1 MAALLKANGLTVG
14 VVNAGLPINHKVSF
28 TLEPGRVLGLIGES
42 GAGKSM
48 IAKTIARL
56 LPDGVGIMDGTLE
69 YDGRDLATL
78 SGAEHRRLLG
88 REIAF
93 IPQEPLTALNPVQT
107 VGRQFDE
114 HLRLIGHGTA
124 AQRRERA
131 LEMFDA
137 VGLDASAEVL
147 AKYPHQFSGGQ
158 LQRIL
163 IAMAFASRPRL
174 VIADEPTT
182 ALDVSIQ
189 GRVVEL
195 IGEMQSR
202 YDTAV
207 IFITH
212 DLRLAAHICDDMM
225 VLYGGRIV
233 ERGLADDVFRTPRHA
248 YTRCLQLAN
257 PELFGPRR
265 ALFSMPGRMPG
276 LIEMKGLPGCRFAP
290 RCPLRSAACD
300 ELEPALVPASPADPG
315 GHASRCIHADKVDTI
330 STEGLPLP
338 ALRRIETGDPLLVA
352 QDVGKRYVSKPGLLA
367 RRKTFDAARSIDL
380 TIRQGEFVGI
390 VGESGSGKST
400 LARMAVGMDL
410 PTSGRMILCGDS
422 VSDQEPAVRARRVE
436 NGQMVFQD
444 PHSALNPRR
453 RVGSI
458 VAQAMEARGAGH
470 DERVVRATELL
481 REVGL
486 SSEMALRYPS
496 QLSGGQKQ
504 RVNIARAL
512 CVMPRLLVADEIV
525 SGLDVSVQA
534 QLLNLLSRLRDEMG
548 FGLLLISHD
557 LAVVRYIC
565 ERVVVMYRGEI
576 VESGWT
582 EEVFAEPR
590 HEYTRRLLSSVPG
603 EAPPSFGQRAAQ

>member
-1 MAALLKANGLTVG
+1 MALLKATDLSVG
-14 VVNAGLPINHKVSF
+14 VIAADLPINHKVSF
-28 TLEPGRVLGLIGES
+28 SLEEGRVLGLIGES

-56 LPDGVGIMDGTLE
+56 LPEGVGIMGGKLE
-69 YDGRDLATL
+69 YDGRDV
-78 SGAEHRRLLG
+78 SSFSPGEHRRLLG

-93 IPQEPLTALNPVQT
+93 IPQEPLTALNPVHT
-107 VGRQFDE
+107 IGHQFDE
-114 HLRLIGHGTA
+114 HLSLIGYGSGPDRKA
-124 AQRRERA
+124 RM
-131 LEMFDA
+131 LEMFEA
-137 VGLDASAEVL
+137 VGLDTSETVL
-147 AKYPHQFSGGQ
+147 TKYPHQFSGGQ

-163 IAMAFASRPRL
+163 IAMAFSSKPRL

-195 IGEMQSR
+195 IAEMQR
-202 YDTAV
+202 LYNTAV
-207 IFITH
+207 VFITH
-212 DLRLAAHICDDMM
+212 DLKLAAHICDDMM

-233 ERGLADDVFRTPRHA
+233 ERGPSDGVFKSPRHA
-248 YTRCLQLAN
+248 YTRCLQLSN
-257 PELFGPRR
+257 PELFGERR
-265 ALFSMPGRMPG
+265 PLFTMPDRMPG
-276 LIEMKGLPGCRFAP
+276 LTELKALTGCRFAP
-290 RCPLRSAACD
+290 RCPIRTEACSAREP
-300 ELEPALVPASPADPG
+300 ELSPTGMKNHDA
-315 GHASRCIHADKVDTI
+315 RCIHSDQVRRI
-330 STEGLPLP
+330 STQGLPLP
-338 ALRRIETGDPLLVA
+338 ELRRIETGDTLLIA
-352 QDVGKRYVSKPGLLA
+352 QNVGKRYTSGGGLF
-367 RRKTFDAARSIDL
+367 RKRKNFDAARDINLS
-380 TIRQGEFVGI
+380 IRQGEFVGV

-410 PTSGRMILCGDS
+410 PTSGNMILCGDS
-422 VSDQEPAVRARRVE
+422 VSDQARDVRRRRVE

-458 VAQAMEARGAGH
+458 VSQALEARGVDH
-470 DERVVRATELL
+470 DERMVRATELL

-486 SSEMALRYPS
+486 SAEMATRYPS
-496 QLSGGQKQ
+496 QMSGGQKQ

-512 CVMPRLLVADEIV
+512 CVMPQLLVADEIV

-534 QLLNLLSRLRDEMG
+534 QLLNLLSRLREEMG

-565 ERVVVMYRGEI
+565 ERVVVMYQGQI

-582 EEVFAEPR
+582 EEVFADPQ
-590 HEYTRRLLSSVPG
+590 HDYTRRLLASVPG
-603 EAPPSFGQRAAQ
+603 ESVPA